1 MRSHEVAF
9 LLNPAF
15 CGRVLYSTIK
25 TYNEKT
31 SRAFPFPL
39 IYLVL
44 PLVLHNETRIHINSR
59 TQLQL
64 WVQRYPQ
71 LLIDFPQRARELIPI
86 TNESVEFLLQ
96 TGKILLTPN
105 GELEISPTSKT
116 LSKTKF
122 VDDEISECLKKAEH
136 IAKWFAAAGKVETIY
151 IELGG
156 ETIMQIRELVLYGYN
171 GKVRHLPFALGQVN
185 IITGRS
191 KSGKSVVGD
200 IIDYCLG
207 GDSCNIADGVV
218 RDNVAWYGLLLQF
231 EHERVFVARKNPDKG
246 QQTTGVCYIDI
257 GEKIEVPDN
266 CDFSSNTNVS
276 GIEESLTRRI
286 GISENLNT
294 PPEGQ
299 SRLPLAAN
307 IRHALYYCFQ
317 GQDEIAAKNFLF
329 HHQSDDFITQAIKDT
344 IPYFL
349 GAISEEAL
357 ALENERS
364 ILKRKLTLEKRKL
377 EENRY
382 LMGGGSERAISLI
395 GEARQAG
402 LIDAS
407 TQIDYQNYREMYSVL
422 QTAMNWSPSMIGS
435 NSGMDRLTFLQSKL
449 QEIRDE
455 FDEIGISLDNARKF
469 VGETAGYSGEAQH
482 QKMRLESIGLFEQ
495 LNFNP
500 GKCPLCSGTLEQ
512 PLPSV
517 ERIKASIVN
526 LDKSIANVTREQP
539 KLRAF
544 ISDLEREREKKQEE
558 IKALE
563 AEIDG
568 LYQQE
573 SERARLRDI
582 NARRGKVV
590 GRISLWVE
598 SVENDTE
605 SEKQE
610 QVVKRIEGRIKE
622 IDDILD
628 RDSVE
633 ERKQSALSRIQEDM
647 TKWAKALQLE
657 HSDNPYR
664 LDLNKVTVVVDKP
677 ERPVPLKQLGSGSN
691 WVGVH
696 LIAYFA
702 LQRFFVNANRPV
714 PRFLFLDQ
722 PSQVYFPSELDEK
735 QIDWNEVNKMYQFII
750 DRTNELNG
758 KLQVIVVD
766 HADLKE
772 DSFRQFICENW
783 WPIDK
788 NLVPIDWY
796 ENTSQQ

>member
-1 MRSHEVAF
+1 
-9 LLNPAF
+9 
-15 CGRVLYSTIK
+15 
-25 TYNEKT
+25 
-31 SRAFPFPL
+31 
-39 IYLVL
+39 
-44 PLVLHNETRIHINSR
+44 
-59 TQLQL
+59 
-64 WVQRYPQ
+64 
-71 LLIDFPQRARELIPI
+71 
-86 TNESVEFLLQ
+86 
-96 TGKILLTPN
+96 
-105 GELEISPTSKT
+105 
-116 LSKTKF
+116 
-122 VDDEISECLKKAEH
+122 
-136 IAKWFAAAGKVETIY
+136 
-151 IELGG
+151 
-156 ETIMQIRELVLYGYN
+156 MQIRELVLYGHN

-517 ERIKASIVN
+517 EMIKASIVN

-544 ISDLEREREKKQEE
+544 ISDLEREREKKREE

>member
-1 MRSHEVAF
+1 M
-9 LLNPAF
+9 
-15 CGRVLYSTIK
+15 
-25 TYNEKT
+25 
-31 SRAFPFPL
+31 
-39 IYLVL
+39 
-44 PLVLHNETRIHINSR
+44 
-59 TQLQL
+59 
-64 WVQRYPQ
+64 
-71 LLIDFPQRARELIPI
+71 
-86 TNESVEFLLQ
+86 
-96 TGKILLTPN
+96 
-105 GELEISPTSKT
+105 
-116 LSKTKF
+116 
-122 VDDEISECLKKAEH
+122 
-136 IAKWFAAAGKVETIY
+136 
-151 IELGG
+151 
-156 ETIMQIRELVLYGYN
+156 MQIRELVLYGYN
-171 GKVRHLPFALGQVN
+171 GKVRHLPFELGRVN
-185 IITGRS
+185 IITGRT

-231 EHERVFVARKNPDKG
+231 ERERVFVARKNPDNG
-246 QQTTGVCYIDI
+246 QQTTRVCYIEV
-257 GEKIEVPDN
+257 GEKIKAPEKCN
-266 CDFSSNTNVS
+266 FLSNTNVS
-276 GIEESLTRRI
+276 GIEEMLTRRI
-286 GISENLNT
+286 GISENLNA

-329 HHQSDDFITQAIKDT
+329 HRQSDDFITQAIKDT

-349 GAISEEAL
+349 GVISEEAL

-364 ILKRKLTLEKRKL
+364 ILKRKLTLEKHKL

-382 LMGGGSERAISLI
+382 LMGGGSERAIALI

-402 LIDAS
+402 LIDVS
-407 TQIDYQNYREMYSVL
+407 TQIDYQNYQEMYSVL

-469 VGETAGYSGEAQH
+469 VGETTGYSGEAQH

-517 ERIKASIVN
+517 EMIKASIIN

-544 ISDLEREREKKQEE
+544 ISDLEQEREKKQEE
-558 IKALE
+558 ITALE

-573 SERARLRDI
+573 EERTRLRDI

-590 GRISLWVE
+590 GRISLWIE
-598 SVENDTE
+598 SVKNDTE

-610 QVVKRIEGRIKE
+610 RTVKGIKERIKE

-633 ERKQSALSRIQEDM
+633 ERKQSVLSRIQVDM

-657 HSDNPYR
+657 HCDNPYR

-696 LIAYFA
+696 LISYFA
-702 LQRFFVNANRPV
+702 LQRFFINANRPI

-758 KLQVIVVD
+758 KLQVIIVD
-766 HADLKE
+766 HANLKE
-772 DSFRQFICENW
+772 KSFRRFICENW
-783 WPIDK
+783 WPVDK
-788 NLVPIDWY
+788 NLVPNDWY
-796 ENTSQQ
+796 EV

>member
-1 MRSHEVAF
+1 
-9 LLNPAF
+9 
-15 CGRVLYSTIK
+15 
-25 TYNEKT
+25 
-31 SRAFPFPL
+31 
-39 IYLVL
+39 
-44 PLVLHNETRIHINSR
+44 
-59 TQLQL
+59 
-64 WVQRYPQ
+64 
-71 LLIDFPQRARELIPI
+71 
-86 TNESVEFLLQ
+86 
-96 TGKILLTPN
+96 
-105 GELEISPTSKT
+105 
-116 LSKTKF
+116 
-122 VDDEISECLKKAEH
+122 
-136 IAKWFAAAGKVETIY
+136 
-151 IELGG
+151 
-156 ETIMQIRELVLYGYN
+156 MQIRELVLYGYN

-772 DSFRQFICENW
+772 DSFRQFIRENW

>member
-1 MRSHEVAF
+1 
-9 LLNPAF
+9 
-15 CGRVLYSTIK
+15 
-25 TYNEKT
+25 
-31 SRAFPFPL
+31 
-39 IYLVL
+39 
-44 PLVLHNETRIHINSR
+44 
-59 TQLQL
+59 
-64 WVQRYPQ
+64 
-71 LLIDFPQRARELIPI
+71 
-86 TNESVEFLLQ
+86 
-96 TGKILLTPN
+96 
-105 GELEISPTSKT
+105 
-116 LSKTKF
+116 
-122 VDDEISECLKKAEH
+122 
-136 IAKWFAAAGKVETIY
+136 
-151 IELGG
+151 
-156 ETIMQIRELVLYGYN
+156 MQIRELVLYGYN
-171 GKVRHLPFALGQVN
+171 GEVRHLPFALGQVN

-257 GEKIEVPDN
+257 GEKIEAPDN

-294 PPEGQ
+294 SPEGQ

-317 GQDEIAAKNFLF
+317 CQDEIAAKNFLF

-377 EENRY
+377 EENRF

-517 ERIKASIVN
+517 EMIKASIVN
-526 LDKSIANVTREQP
+526 LDKSIASVTREQP

-563 AEIDG
+563 AEIHG

-610 QVVKRIEGRIKE
+610 QIVKRIEERIKE

-633 ERKQSALSRIQEDM
+633 ERKQTALSRIQEDM

-788 NLVPIDWY
+788 NLVPSDWY

>member
-1 MRSHEVAF
+1 
-9 LLNPAF
+9 
-15 CGRVLYSTIK
+15 
-25 TYNEKT
+25 
-31 SRAFPFPL
+31 
-39 IYLVL
+39 
-44 PLVLHNETRIHINSR
+44 
-59 TQLQL
+59 
-64 WVQRYPQ
+64 
-71 LLIDFPQRARELIPI
+71 
-86 TNESVEFLLQ
+86 
-96 TGKILLTPN
+96 
-105 GELEISPTSKT
+105 
-116 LSKTKF
+116 
-122 VDDEISECLKKAEH
+122 
-136 IAKWFAAAGKVETIY
+136 
-151 IELGG
+151 
-156 ETIMQIRELVLYGYN
+156 MQIRELVLYGYN

-407 TQIDYQNYREMYSVL
+407 TQIDYKNYREMYSVL

-517 ERIKASIVN
+517 EMIKASIVN

>member
-1 MRSHEVAF
+1 
-9 LLNPAF
+9 
-15 CGRVLYSTIK
+15 
-25 TYNEKT
+25 
-31 SRAFPFPL
+31 
-39 IYLVL
+39 
-44 PLVLHNETRIHINSR
+44 
-59 TQLQL
+59 
-64 WVQRYPQ
+64 
-71 LLIDFPQRARELIPI
+71 
-86 TNESVEFLLQ
+86 
-96 TGKILLTPN
+96 
-105 GELEISPTSKT
+105 
-116 LSKTKF
+116 
-122 VDDEISECLKKAEH
+122 
-136 IAKWFAAAGKVETIY
+136 
-151 IELGG
+151 
-156 ETIMQIRELVLYGYN
+156 MQIRELVLYGYN
-171 GKVRHLPFALGQVN
+171 GEVRHLPFALGQVN

-257 GEKIEVPDN
+257 GEKIEAPDN

-377 EENRY
+377 EENRF
-382 LMGGGSERAISLI
+382 LMGGCSERAISLI

-517 ERIKASIVN
+517 EMIKDSIVN
-526 LDKSIANVTREQP
+526 LDKSIASVTREQP

-610 QVVKRIEGRIKE
+610 QIVKRIEDRIKE

-788 NLVPIDWY
+788 NLVPSDWY

>member
-1 MRSHEVAF
+1 
-9 LLNPAF
+9 
-15 CGRVLYSTIK
+15 
-25 TYNEKT
+25 
-31 SRAFPFPL
+31 
-39 IYLVL
+39 
-44 PLVLHNETRIHINSR
+44 
-59 TQLQL
+59 
-64 WVQRYPQ
+64 
-71 LLIDFPQRARELIPI
+71 
-86 TNESVEFLLQ
+86 
-96 TGKILLTPN
+96 
-105 GELEISPTSKT
+105 
-116 LSKTKF
+116 
-122 VDDEISECLKKAEH
+122 
-136 IAKWFAAAGKVETIY
+136 
-151 IELGG
+151 
-156 ETIMQIRELVLYGYN
+156 MQIRELVLYGYN
-171 GKVRHLPFALGQVN
+171 GEVRHLPFALGQVN

-257 GEKIEVPDN
+257 GEKIEAPDN

-377 EENRY
+377 EENRF

-435 NSGMDRLTFLQSKL
+435 NSGMDRLTFLQNKL

-517 ERIKASIVN
+517 EMIKASIGN
-526 LDKSIANVTREQP
+526 LDKSIASVTREQP

-573 SERARLRDI
+573 SERVRLRDI

-610 QVVKRIEGRIKE
+610 QIVKRIEDRIKE

-702 LQRFFVNANRPV
+702 LQRFFVSANRPV

-788 NLVPIDWY
+788 NLVPSDWY

>member
-1 MRSHEVAF
+1 
-9 LLNPAF
+9 
-15 CGRVLYSTIK
+15 
-25 TYNEKT
+25 
-31 SRAFPFPL
+31 
-39 IYLVL
+39 
-44 PLVLHNETRIHINSR
+44 
-59 TQLQL
+59 
-64 WVQRYPQ
+64 
-71 LLIDFPQRARELIPI
+71 
-86 TNESVEFLLQ
+86 
-96 TGKILLTPN
+96 
-105 GELEISPTSKT
+105 
-116 LSKTKF
+116 
-122 VDDEISECLKKAEH
+122 
-136 IAKWFAAAGKVETIY
+136 
-151 IELGG
+151 
-156 ETIMQIRELVLYGYN
+156 MQIRELVLYGYN

-517 ERIKASIVN
+517 EMIKASIVN
-526 LDKSIANVTREQP
+526 LHKSIENVTREQP

-582 NARRGKVV
+582 NARRGKAV

-610 QVVKRIEGRIKE
+610 QVVKRIEGHIKE

>member
-1 MRSHEVAF
+1 
-9 LLNPAF
+9 
-15 CGRVLYSTIK
+15 
-25 TYNEKT
+25 
-31 SRAFPFPL
+31 
-39 IYLVL
+39 
-44 PLVLHNETRIHINSR
+44 
-59 TQLQL
+59 
-64 WVQRYPQ
+64 
-71 LLIDFPQRARELIPI
+71 
-86 TNESVEFLLQ
+86 
-96 TGKILLTPN
+96 
-105 GELEISPTSKT
+105 
-116 LSKTKF
+116 
-122 VDDEISECLKKAEH
+122 
-136 IAKWFAAAGKVETIY
+136 
-151 IELGG
+151 
-156 ETIMQIRELVLYGYN
+156 MQIRELVLYGYN
-171 GKVRHLPFALGQVN
+171 GEVRHLPFALGQVN

-257 GEKIEVPDN
+257 GEKIEAPDN

-377 EENRY
+377 EENRF

-422 QTAMNWSPSMIGS
+422 QNAMNWSPSMIGS

-500 GKCPLCSGTLEQ
+500 GKCPLCSGMLEQ

-517 ERIKASIVN
+517 EMIKASIVN
-526 LDKSIANVTREQP
+526 LDKSIASVTREQP

-610 QVVKRIEGRIKE
+610 QIVKRIEDRIKE

-750 DRTNELNG
+750 DRTNEFNG

-788 NLVPIDWY
+788 NLVPSDWY

>member
-1 MRSHEVAF
+1 M
-9 LLNPAF
+9 
-15 CGRVLYSTIK
+15 
-25 TYNEKT
+25 
-31 SRAFPFPL
+31 
-39 IYLVL
+39 
-44 PLVLHNETRIHINSR
+44 
-59 TQLQL
+59 
-64 WVQRYPQ
+64 
-71 LLIDFPQRARELIPI
+71 
-86 TNESVEFLLQ
+86 
-96 TGKILLTPN
+96 
-105 GELEISPTSKT
+105 
-116 LSKTKF
+116 
-122 VDDEISECLKKAEH
+122 
-136 IAKWFAAAGKVETIY
+136 
-151 IELGG
+151 
-156 ETIMQIRELVLYGYN
+156 MQIRELVLYGYN
-171 GKVRHLPFALGQVN
+171 GKVRHLPFALGRVN

-207 GDSCNIADGVV
+207 GNSCNIADGVV

-231 EHERVFVARKNPDKG
+231 ERERVFVARKNPDKG
-246 QQTTGVCYIDI
+246 QQTTGICYIEV
-257 GEKIEVPDN
+257 GEKIETPEK

-329 HHQSDDFITQAIKDT
+329 HRQDDFITQAIKDT

-349 GAISEEAL
+349 GAISEDAL
-357 ALENERS
+357 ALENERN

-382 LMGGGSERAISLI
+382 LMGGGSERAIELI

-407 TQIDYQNYREMYSVL
+407 TRVDYQNYQEMRSIL
-422 QTAMNWSPSMIGS
+422 QTAMNWSPGTIGS

-449 QEIRDE
+449 QEIRDA
-455 FDEIGISLDNARKF
+455 FDEIGMSLDNARKF
-469 VGETAGYSGEAQH
+469 VEETSGYSEEAQH
-482 QKMRLESIGLFEQ
+482 QKMRLKSIGLFEQ
-495 LNFNP
+495 LNFNS
-500 GKCPLCSGTLEQ
+500 GECPLCSGTLEQ

-517 ERIKASIVN
+517 EMLKASIINV
-526 LDKSIANVTREQP
+526 DKSIANVTREQP
-539 KLRAF
+539 KLRGF
-544 ISDLEREREKKQEE
+544 ISDLEQEREKKQEE
-558 IKALE
+558 IKSLE

-568 LYQQE
+568 LYRQE
-573 SERARLRDI
+573 EERARLRDI

-590 GRISLWVE
+590 GRISLWIE
-598 SVENDTE
+598 SVENDTK

-610 QVVKRIEGRIKE
+610 QIIKGIEEQIKE

-633 ERKQSALSRIQEDM
+633 ERKQSALSRIQVDM
-647 TKWAKALQLE
+647 TKWAKMLQLE
-657 HSDNPYR
+657 HCDNPYR

-696 LIAYFA
+696 LISYFA
-702 LQRFFVNANRPV
+702 LQQFFINANRPV

-758 KLQVIVVD
+758 KLQVIIVD

-772 DSFRQFICENW
+772 ESFRKFICENW
-783 WPIDK
+783 WPINK
-788 NLVPIDWY
+788 NLIPNDWF
-796 ENTSQQ
+796 EV

>member
-1 MRSHEVAF
+1 
-9 LLNPAF
+9 
-15 CGRVLYSTIK
+15 
-25 TYNEKT
+25 
-31 SRAFPFPL
+31 
-39 IYLVL
+39 
-44 PLVLHNETRIHINSR
+44 
-59 TQLQL
+59 
-64 WVQRYPQ
+64 
-71 LLIDFPQRARELIPI
+71 
-86 TNESVEFLLQ
+86 
-96 TGKILLTPN
+96 
-105 GELEISPTSKT
+105 
-116 LSKTKF
+116 
-122 VDDEISECLKKAEH
+122 
-136 IAKWFAAAGKVETIY
+136 
-151 IELGG
+151 
-156 ETIMQIRELVLYGYN
+156 MQIRELVLYGYN

-207 GDSCNIADGVV
+207 GNSCNIADGVV

>member
-1 MRSHEVAF
+1 
-9 LLNPAF
+9 
-15 CGRVLYSTIK
+15 
-25 TYNEKT
+25 
-31 SRAFPFPL
+31 
-39 IYLVL
+39 
-44 PLVLHNETRIHINSR
+44 
-59 TQLQL
+59 
-64 WVQRYPQ
+64 
-71 LLIDFPQRARELIPI
+71 
-86 TNESVEFLLQ
+86 
-96 TGKILLTPN
+96 
-105 GELEISPTSKT
+105 
-116 LSKTKF
+116 
-122 VDDEISECLKKAEH
+122 
-136 IAKWFAAAGKVETIY
+136 
-151 IELGG
+151 
-156 ETIMQIRELVLYGYN
+156 MQIRELVLYGYN

-257 GEKIEVPDN
+257 GEKIEAPDN

-307 IRHALYYCFQ
+307 ISHALYYCFQ

-377 EENRY
+377 EENRF

-517 ERIKASIVN
+517 EMIKASIVN
-526 LDKSIANVTREQP
+526 LDKSIASVTREQP

-610 QVVKRIEGRIKE
+610 QIVKRIEDRIKE

-788 NLVPIDWY
+788 NLVPSDWY

>member
-1 MRSHEVAF
+1 
-9 LLNPAF
+9 
-15 CGRVLYSTIK
+15 
-25 TYNEKT
+25 
-31 SRAFPFPL
+31 
-39 IYLVL
+39 
-44 PLVLHNETRIHINSR
+44 
-59 TQLQL
+59 
-64 WVQRYPQ
+64 
-71 LLIDFPQRARELIPI
+71 
-86 TNESVEFLLQ
+86 
-96 TGKILLTPN
+96 
-105 GELEISPTSKT
+105 
-116 LSKTKF
+116 
-122 VDDEISECLKKAEH
+122 
-136 IAKWFAAAGKVETIY
+136 
-151 IELGG
+151 
-156 ETIMQIRELVLYGYN
+156 MQIRELVLYGYN
-171 GKVRHLPFALGQVN
+171 GKVRHLPFTLGQVN

-231 EHERVFVARKNPDKG
+231 EHERVFVARKNPDNG

-257 GEKIEVPDN
+257 GEKIEAPDN

-299 SRLPLAAN
+299 SRLSLAAN

-402 LIDAS
+402 LIDTS

-517 ERIKASIVN
+517 EMIKASIVN

-610 QVVKRIEGRIKE
+610 QIVKRIEDRIKE

-772 DSFRQFICENW
+772 NSFRQFICENW

-788 NLVPIDWY
+788 NLVPSDWY

>member
-1 MRSHEVAF
+1 
-9 LLNPAF
+9 
-15 CGRVLYSTIK
+15 
-25 TYNEKT
+25 
-31 SRAFPFPL
+31 
-39 IYLVL
+39 
-44 PLVLHNETRIHINSR
+44 
-59 TQLQL
+59 
-64 WVQRYPQ
+64 
-71 LLIDFPQRARELIPI
+71 
-86 TNESVEFLLQ
+86 
-96 TGKILLTPN
+96 
-105 GELEISPTSKT
+105 
-116 LSKTKF
+116 
-122 VDDEISECLKKAEH
+122 
-136 IAKWFAAAGKVETIY
+136 
-151 IELGG
+151 
-156 ETIMQIRELVLYGYN
+156 MQIRELVLYGYN

-257 GEKIEVPDN
+257 GEKIEAPDN

-407 TQIDYQNYREMYSVL
+407 TQIDYQNYQEMYSVL

-455 FDEIGISLDNARKF
+455 FDEIGSSLDNARKF
-469 VGETAGYSGEAQH
+469 VGETAGYCGEAQH

-517 ERIKASIVN
+517 EMIKASIVN

-544 ISDLEREREKKQEE
+544 ISDLEREREKKHEE

-563 AEIDG
+563 PEIDG

-573 SERARLRDI
+573 SERTRLRDI

-610 QVVKRIEGRIKE
+610 QVVKKIEDRIKK

-783 WPIDK
+783 WPLDK
-788 NLVPIDWY
+788 NLVPSDWY

>member
-1 MRSHEVAF
+1 M
-9 LLNPAF
+9 
-15 CGRVLYSTIK
+15 
-25 TYNEKT
+25 
-31 SRAFPFPL
+31 
-39 IYLVL
+39 
-44 PLVLHNETRIHINSR
+44 
-59 TQLQL
+59 
-64 WVQRYPQ
+64 
-71 LLIDFPQRARELIPI
+71 
-86 TNESVEFLLQ
+86 
-96 TGKILLTPN
+96 
-105 GELEISPTSKT
+105 
-116 LSKTKF
+116 
-122 VDDEISECLKKAEH
+122 
-136 IAKWFAAAGKVETIY
+136 
-151 IELGG
+151 
-156 ETIMQIRELVLYGYN
+156 MQIRELVLYGYN
-171 GKVRHLPFALGQVN
+171 GKVRHLPFGLGQVN

-231 EHERVFVARKNPDKG
+231 EHDRVFVARKNPDKG
-246 QQTTGVCYIDI
+246 QQTTGLCYIEVGDR
-257 GEKIEVPDN
+257 IEVPEK

-329 HHQSDDFITQAIKDT
+329 HHQSDDFITQAIRDT

-349 GAISEEAL
+349 GVISEDAL
-357 ALENERS
+357 ALENERN
-364 ILKRKLTLEKRKL
+364 ILKRKLTLEKRRL

-382 LMGGGSERAISLI
+382 LMGGGSERAIALI
-395 GEARQAG
+395 GEARQIG

-407 TQIDYQNYREMYSVL
+407 TQIDYQNYQAMYSIL
-422 QTAMNWSPSMIGS
+422 QDAMSWSPNVIEPSG
-435 NSGMDRLTFLQSKL
+435 GMDRLTFLQSKL
-449 QEIRDE
+449 QELRDE
-455 FDEIGISLDNARKF
+455 FDEIGISIDNARKF
-469 VGETAGYSGEAQH
+469 IGETTGYFGEAQH
-482 QKMRLESIGLFEQ
+482 QKMRLESIGLFDQ
-495 LNFNP
+495 LDFNP
-500 GKCPLCSGTLEQ
+500 GKCPLCSGILEQ

-517 ERIKASIVN
+517 EMIKTSITN

-539 KLRAF
+539 KLRTF
-544 ISDLEREREKKQEE
+544 ISDLEQERGKLQER
-558 IKALE
+558 IKVIE

-568 LYQQE
+568 LYRQE
-573 SERARLRDI
+573 DERVRLKDI

-590 GRISLWVE
+590 GRISLWIE

-605 SEKQE
+605 SENQE
-610 QVVKRIEGRIKE
+610 QRIKEIERRIKE
-622 IDDILD
+622 IDDTLD

-633 ERKQSALSRIQEDM
+633 ERKQSVLSRIQGDM
-647 TKWAKALQLE
+647 TKWAKELQLE
-657 HSDNPYR
+657 HCDNPYR

-702 LQRFFVNANRPV
+702 LQSFFINANRPV

-750 DRTNELNG
+750 DRTNELEG

-772 DSFRQFICENW
+772 ESFRRFICENW
-783 WPIDK
+783 WPIDE
-788 NLVPIDWY
+788 NLVPNDWY
-796 ENTSQQ
+796 EA

>member
-1 MRSHEVAF
+1 
-9 LLNPAF
+9 
-15 CGRVLYSTIK
+15 
-25 TYNEKT
+25 
-31 SRAFPFPL
+31 
-39 IYLVL
+39 
-44 PLVLHNETRIHINSR
+44 
-59 TQLQL
+59 
-64 WVQRYPQ
+64 
-71 LLIDFPQRARELIPI
+71 
-86 TNESVEFLLQ
+86 
-96 TGKILLTPN
+96 
-105 GELEISPTSKT
+105 
-116 LSKTKF
+116 
-122 VDDEISECLKKAEH
+122 
-136 IAKWFAAAGKVETIY
+136 
-151 IELGG
+151 
-156 ETIMQIRELVLYGYN
+156 MQIRELVLYGYN
-171 GKVRHLPFALGQVN
+171 GKVRHLPFVLGQVN
-185 IITGRS
+185 IITGRA

-257 GEKIEVPDN
+257 GEKIEAPDN

-377 EENRY
+377 EENRF

-517 ERIKASIVN
+517 EMIKASIVN
-526 LDKSIANVTREQP
+526 LDKSIASVTREQP

-610 QVVKRIEGRIKE
+610 QIVKRIEDRIKE

-788 NLVPIDWY
+788 NLVPSDWY

>member
-1 MRSHEVAF
+1 
-9 LLNPAF
+9 
-15 CGRVLYSTIK
+15 
-25 TYNEKT
+25 
-31 SRAFPFPL
+31 
-39 IYLVL
+39 
-44 PLVLHNETRIHINSR
+44 
-59 TQLQL
+59 
-64 WVQRYPQ
+64 
-71 LLIDFPQRARELIPI
+71 
-86 TNESVEFLLQ
+86 
-96 TGKILLTPN
+96 
-105 GELEISPTSKT
+105 
-116 LSKTKF
+116 
-122 VDDEISECLKKAEH
+122 
-136 IAKWFAAAGKVETIY
+136 
-151 IELGG
+151 
-156 ETIMQIRELVLYGYN
+156 MQIRELVLYGYN

-191 KSGKSVVGD
+191 KSGKTVVGD

-517 ERIKASIVN
+517 EMIKASIVN

>member
-1 MRSHEVAF
+1 
-9 LLNPAF
+9 
-15 CGRVLYSTIK
+15 
-25 TYNEKT
+25 
-31 SRAFPFPL
+31 
-39 IYLVL
+39 
-44 PLVLHNETRIHINSR
+44 
-59 TQLQL
+59 
-64 WVQRYPQ
+64 
-71 LLIDFPQRARELIPI
+71 
-86 TNESVEFLLQ
+86 
-96 TGKILLTPN
+96 
-105 GELEISPTSKT
+105 
-116 LSKTKF
+116 
-122 VDDEISECLKKAEH
+122 
-136 IAKWFAAAGKVETIY
+136 
-151 IELGG
+151 
-156 ETIMQIRELVLYGYN
+156 MQIRELVLYGYN

-257 GEKIEVPDN
+257 GEKIEAPDN

-517 ERIKASIVN
+517 EMIKASIVN
-526 LDKSIANVTREQP
+526 LHKSKENVTREQP

-582 NARRGKVV
+582 NARRGKAV

>member
-1 MRSHEVAF
+1 
-9 LLNPAF
+9 
-15 CGRVLYSTIK
+15 
-25 TYNEKT
+25 
-31 SRAFPFPL
+31 
-39 IYLVL
+39 
-44 PLVLHNETRIHINSR
+44 
-59 TQLQL
+59 
-64 WVQRYPQ
+64 
-71 LLIDFPQRARELIPI
+71 
-86 TNESVEFLLQ
+86 
-96 TGKILLTPN
+96 
-105 GELEISPTSKT
+105 
-116 LSKTKF
+116 
-122 VDDEISECLKKAEH
+122 
-136 IAKWFAAAGKVETIY
+136 
-151 IELGG
+151 
-156 ETIMQIRELVLYGYN
+156 MQIRELVLYGYN

-257 GEKIEVPDN
+257 GEKIEAPDN

-357 ALENERS
+357 TLENERS

-495 LNFNP
+495 LTFNP

-517 ERIKASIVN
+517 EMIKASIVN

-735 QIDWNEVNKMYQFII
+735 QIDWNEVNIMYQFII
-750 DRTNELNG
+750 DRTIELNG

-788 NLVPIDWY
+788 NLVPSDWY

>member
-1 MRSHEVAF
+1 
-9 LLNPAF
+9 
-15 CGRVLYSTIK
+15 
-25 TYNEKT
+25 
-31 SRAFPFPL
+31 
-39 IYLVL
+39 
-44 PLVLHNETRIHINSR
+44 
-59 TQLQL
+59 
-64 WVQRYPQ
+64 
-71 LLIDFPQRARELIPI
+71 
-86 TNESVEFLLQ
+86 
-96 TGKILLTPN
+96 
-105 GELEISPTSKT
+105 
-116 LSKTKF
+116 
-122 VDDEISECLKKAEH
+122 
-136 IAKWFAAAGKVETIY
+136 
-151 IELGG
+151 
-156 ETIMQIRELVLYGYN
+156 MQIRELVLYGYN

-357 ALENERS
+357 TLENERS

-517 ERIKASIVN
+517 EMIKASIVN

-735 QIDWNEVNKMYQFII
+735 QIDWNEVNIMYQFII
-750 DRTNELNG
+750 DRTIELNG

-788 NLVPIDWY
+788 NLVPSDWY

>member
-1 MRSHEVAF
+1 
-9 LLNPAF
+9 
-15 CGRVLYSTIK
+15 
-25 TYNEKT
+25 
-31 SRAFPFPL
+31 
-39 IYLVL
+39 
-44 PLVLHNETRIHINSR
+44 
-59 TQLQL
+59 
-64 WVQRYPQ
+64 
-71 LLIDFPQRARELIPI
+71 
-86 TNESVEFLLQ
+86 
-96 TGKILLTPN
+96 
-105 GELEISPTSKT
+105 
-116 LSKTKF
+116 
-122 VDDEISECLKKAEH
+122 
-136 IAKWFAAAGKVETIY
+136 
-151 IELGG
+151 
-156 ETIMQIRELVLYGYN
+156 MQIRELVLYGYN
-171 GKVRHLPFALGQVN
+171 EKVRHLPFALGQVN

-207 GDSCNIADGVV
+207 GYSCNIADGVV

-257 GEKIEVPDN
+257 GEKIEAPDN

-299 SRLPLAAN
+299 SRLPLEAN

-329 HHQSDDFITQAIKDT
+329 HHQSDDFITQTIKDT

-469 VGETAGYSGEAQH
+469 VGETAGYYGEAQH

-500 GKCPLCSGTLEQ
+500 EKCPLCSGTLEQ

-517 ERIKASIVN
+517 EMIKASIVN

-539 KLRAF
+539 KLRTF

-647 TKWAKALQLE
+647 TKWAKVLQLE

-783 WPIDK
+783 WQIDK
-788 NLVPIDWY
+788 NLVPSDWY